1 MSTGGGKGINNIEN
15 EMLIGFLVF
24 QTMIEKYYQESLHS
38 SVNKILLERITL
50 VQDKKIKNLKVLGP
64 NTVSTDNIQRHLASV
79 I

>member
-50 VQDKKIKNLKVLGP
+50 VQDKKIKNF
-64 NTVSTDNIQRHLASV
+64 
-79 I
+79 